1 MSSLDSIP
9 KGIDDAIQAGK
20 PITTISPEEFL
31 TMTAPPSIPAHS
43 AQQVEQAA
51 QVEQTWEM
59 PWPNPIAEEAYI
71 GVIGAITRTI
81 EPHSETDPAAIMFQA
96 IVMAGHLIGAGPHYR
111 VESTKHGTNENVAI
125 VGNTAKARKG
135 TSWDRI

>member
-51 QVEQTWEM
+51 IRKLVQAVVVVAGRRLLQAIKPRIQVEDALVHVAGDAQRGRSSGRLACIEHRKDFSGRWVAAVRTVLDREHLA
-59 PWPNPIAEEAYI
+59 PGQS
-71 GVIGAITRTI
+71 GVRSSAC
-81 EPHSETDPAAIMFQA
+81 
-96 IVMAGHLIGAGPHYR
+96 
-111 VESTKHGTNENVAI
+111 
-125 VGNTAKARKG
+125 
-135 TSWDRI
+135 